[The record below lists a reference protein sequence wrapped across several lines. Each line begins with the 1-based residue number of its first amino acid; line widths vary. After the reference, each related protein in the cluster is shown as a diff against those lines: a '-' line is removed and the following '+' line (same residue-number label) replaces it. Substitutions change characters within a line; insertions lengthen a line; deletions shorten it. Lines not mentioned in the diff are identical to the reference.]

1 MKSSI
6 VSLLFI
12 AAGSSAAPFDTC
24 PSKAFLVQGS
34 SATIFG
40 VNLVSGSYDQFA
52 ANVGTNQK
60 VNGFGFSVHD
70 RYLYG
75 WDYSRGNIGRIGKDY
90 VLEPLNASGLP
101 NTNFYVGDVSVQ
113 QNAYYVY
120 RKGADYGL
128 YRIALDENEA
138 DYLVASKVIDGGSLN
153 LNIFDLAFHP
163 DENLAYS
170 VDNRGNLIA
179 IDVISGNSTNL
190 GFTGVIGTFGAVYFD
205 VEGYLYISRNS
216 DGHIFRVEINDP
228 TSTTLFAYGP
238 SSGNNDGARC
248 ATAPIIDES
257 EAPTLDYG
265 DAPDSY
271 ATSISANG
279 ARHGKGNLYFG
290 NSVSA
295 EHTPKSFDD
304 DDGISF
310 LTGLETGLD
319 TLVSFTLSAPGYVN
333 AWVDWNGNGQFDESE
348 QIIAEHLG
356 SAGENRMLIE
366 VPIDAKEGAT
376 WARFRVSNTPSIAP
390 IGGVDSG
397 EVEDVNVSVIANGLV
412 EVATAWQT
420 AVFEDLW
427 PQQGDYDFNDVVVR
441 YRVFK
446 SQIGNQIVRFKFEG
460 ELLAVGASYHN
471 AFAFR
476 IANMPRSAVNESLVR
491 LTIDGKQVAK
501 NPLEAGRSEAILVAL
516 DDTKVIATAKSNCN
530 YFRTESN
537 CLSQQP
543 ISFSATLPLLNSI
556 ADNASILNDIS
567 PFIFAV
573 NGFDHG
579 PYVDSA
585 NARGWEVHLKN
596 HSPTE
601 AFDSTYFDK
610 GDDASTTNGN
620 FQTVNGLPWAL
631 IIGTRWDHPT
641 EGTDML
647 FAYPQFK
654 AFAQSAGSTNTTWFN
669 NPVNRY
675 SVQN

>member
-24 PSKAFLVQGS
+24 PSKAFLVQGTT
-34 SATIFG
+34 ATIFG
-40 VNLVSGSYDQFA
+40 VNLVSGSYNRFA
-52 ANVGTNQK
+52 DNVGTNQK

-90 VLEPLNASGLP
+90 ALEPLNASGLP

-128 YRIALDENEA
+128 YRVVLDESDS
-138 DYLVASKVIDGGSLN
+138 DYLVASKVIDGSSLN

-179 IDVISGNSTNL
+179 IDVIFGNSTNL
-190 GFTGVIGTFGAVYFD
+190 GFTGVTGTFGAVYFD

-216 DGHIFRVEINDP
+216 DGHIFRIDISDP

-290 NSVSA
+290 NGVSA
-295 EHTPKSFDD
+295 EHTPNQVDD
-304 DDGISF
+304 DDGVNF
-310 LTGLETGLD
+310 VTGLETGLD
-319 TLVSFTLSAPGYVN
+319 TLVSYRLSAPGYVN

-348 QIIAEHLG
+348 QIVTEHLG
-356 SAGENRMLIE
+356 TVGENRILVE
-366 VPIDAKEGAT
+366 VPIDAREGTT
-376 WARFRVSNTPSIAP
+376 WARFRVSNTPSISP
-390 IGGVDSG
+390 LGGVDSG
-397 EVEDVNVSVIANGLV
+397 EVEDISVSIVASGVV
-412 EVATAWQT
+412 ETTTAWQT
-420 AVFEDLW
+420 AAFEDLW
-427 PQQGDYDFNDVVVR
+427 PQQGDYDFNDVVVK
-441 YRVFK
+441 YRIFK
-446 SQIGNQIVRFKFEG
+446 SQIGNQVVRLKIDG

-476 IANMPRSAVNESLVR
+476 FANIARNQVDEPLVR
-491 LTIDGKQVAK
+491 LTINGQQIAK
-501 NPLEAGRSEAILVAL
+501 NPLEAGRNEAILIAL
-516 DDTKVIATAKSNCN
+516 DDTKVIANTQSGCK
-530 YFRTESN
+530 YFRTESG
-537 CLSQQP
+537 CLNQQP
-543 ISFSATLPLLNSI
+543 IPFSVTLPFKNTVTDSTSLISGV
-556 ADNASILNDIS
+556 S

-579 PYVDSA
+579 PFVDSN
-585 NARGWEVHLKN
+585 NARAWEVHLKN
-596 HSPTE
+596 HTPTE
-601 AFDSTYFDK
+601 AFNTDYFDQGDDMSSTY
-610 GDDASTTNGN
+610 GN
-620 FQTVNGLPWAL
+620 FQTANGLPWAL
-631 IIGTRWDHPT
+631 IIGTSWNHPK
-641 EGTDML
+641 ESTDML
-647 FAYPQFK
+647 LAYPEFGG
-654 AFAQSAGSTNTTWFN
+654 FAESAGSANTNWFRSA
-669 NPVNRY
+669 VSQH

>member
-24 PSKAFLVQGS
+24 PSKAFLVQGTT
-34 SATIFG
+34 ATIFG
-40 VNLVSGSYDQFA
+40 VNLVSGSYNRFA
-52 ANVGTNQK
+52 DNVGTNQK

-90 VLEPLNASGLP
+90 ALEPLNASGLP

-128 YRIALDENEA
+128 YRIVLDENDS
-138 DYLVASKVIDGGSLN
+138 DYLVASKVIDGSSLN

-179 IDVISGNSTNL
+179 INVTTGSSFNL
-190 GFTGVIGTFGAVYFD
+190 GFTGVTGTFGAVYFD

-216 DGHIFRVEINDP
+216 DGHIFRIDINDS

-290 NSVSA
+290 NGVSA
-295 EHTPKSFDD
+295 EHTPNQVDD
-304 DDGISF
+304 DDGVNF
-310 LTGLETGLD
+310 VTGLETGLD
-319 TLVSFTLSAPGYVN
+319 TLVSYRLSAPGYVN

-348 QIIAEHLG
+348 QIITEHLG
-356 SAGENRMLIE
+356 TVGENRVLVE
-366 VPIDAKEGAT
+366 VPIDAREGTT
-376 WARFRVSNTPSIAP
+376 WARFRVSNTPSISP
-390 IGGVDSG
+390 LGGVDSG
-397 EVEDVNVSVIANGLV
+397 EVEDISVSIVASGVV
-412 EVATAWQT
+412 ETTTAWQT
-420 AVFEDLW
+420 AAFEDLW
-427 PQQGDYDFNDVVVR
+427 PQQGDYDFNDVVVK
-441 YRVFK
+441 YRIFK
-446 SQIGNQIVRFKFEG
+446 SQIGNQVVRLKIDG

-476 IANMPRSAVNESLVR
+476 FANIARNQVDEPLVR
-491 LTIDGKQVAK
+491 LTINGQQIAK
-501 NPLEAGRSEAILVAL
+501 NPLEAGRNEAILIAL
-516 DDTKVIATAKSNCN
+516 DDTKVIANTQSGCK
-530 YFRTESN
+530 YFRTESG
-537 CLSQQP
+537 CLNQQP
-543 ISFSATLPLLNSI
+543 IPFSVTLPFKNTVTDS
-556 ADNASILNDIS
+556 ASLISGVS

-579 PYVDSA
+579 PFVDSN
-585 NARGWEVHLKN
+585 NARAWEVHLKN
-596 HSPTE
+596 HTPTE
-601 AFDSTYFDK
+601 AFNTDYFDQGDDMSSTY
-610 GDDASTTNGN
+610 GN
-620 FQTVNGLPWAL
+620 FQTANGLPWAL
-631 IIGTRWDHPT
+631 IIGTSWNHPK
-641 EGTDML
+641 ESTDML
-647 FAYPQFK
+647 LAYPEFGG
-654 AFAQSAGSTNTTWFN
+654 FAESAGSANTNWFRSA
-669 NPVNRY
+669 VGQH

>member
-24 PSKAFLVQGS
+24 PSKAFLVQGTT
-34 SATIFG
+34 ATIFG
-40 VNLVSGSYDQFA
+40 VNLVSGSYNRFA
-52 ANVGTNQK
+52 DNVGTNQK

-128 YRIALDENEA
+128 YRIVLDENDS
-138 DYLVASKVIDGGSLN
+138 DYLVASKVIDGSSLS

-179 IDVISGNSTNL
+179 IDVMTGSSFNL
-190 GFTGVIGTFGAVYFD
+190 GFTGVTGTFGAVYFD

-216 DGHIFRVEINDP
+216 DGHIFRIDINDP

-290 NSVSA
+290 SSVSA
-295 EHTPKSFDD
+295 EHTPNQVDD
-304 DDGISF
+304 DDGVNF
-310 LTGLETGLD
+310 VTGLETGLD
-319 TLVSFTLSAPGYVN
+319 TLVSYRLSAPGYVN
-333 AWVDWNGNGQFDESE
+333 AWVDWNDNGQFDESE
-348 QIIAEHLG
+348 QIITEHLG
-356 SAGENRMLIE
+356 TVGENRILIE
-366 VPIDAKEGAT
+366 VPIDAREGTT
-376 WARFRVSNTPSIAP
+376 WARFRVSNTPSISP
-390 IGGVDSG
+390 LGGVDSG
-397 EVEDVNVSVIANGLV
+397 EVEDISVSIVASGVV
-412 EVATAWQT
+412 ETATAWQT
-420 AVFEDLW
+420 AAFEDLW
-427 PQQGDYDFNDVVVR
+427 PQQGDYDFNDVVVK
-441 YRVFK
+441 YRIFK
-446 SQIGNQIVRFKFEG
+446 SQIGNQVVRLKIDG

-471 AFAFR
+471 GFAFR
-476 IANMPRSAVNESLVR
+476 FANIARNQVDEPLVR
-491 LTIDGKQVAK
+491 LTINGQQIAK
-501 NPLEAGRSEAILVAL
+501 NPLEAGRNEAILIAL
-516 DDTKVIATAKSNCN
+516 DDTKVIANTQSGCK
-530 YFRTESN
+530 YFRTESG
-537 CLSQQP
+537 CLNQKP
-543 ISFSATLPLLNSI
+543 IPFSVTLPFKNTV
-556 ADNASILNDIS
+556 ADSASLISGVS

-579 PYVDSA
+579 PFVDSN
-585 NARGWEVHLKN
+585 NARAWEVHLKN
-596 HSPTE
+596 HTPTE
-601 AFDSTYFDK
+601 AFNTGYFDQGDDMSSTY
-610 GDDASTTNGN
+610 GN
-620 FQTVNGLPWAL
+620 FQTANGLPWAL
-631 IIGTRWDHPT
+631 IIGTSWNHPK
-641 EGTDML
+641 ESTDML
-647 FAYPQFK
+647 LAYPEFGG
-654 AFAQSAGSTNTTWFN
+654 FAESAGSANTNWFRSA
-669 NPVNRY
+669 VGQH

>member
-24 PSKAFLVQGS
+24 PSKAFLVQGTT
-34 SATIFG
+34 ATIFG
-40 VNLVSGSYDQFA
+40 VNLVSGSYNRFA
-52 ANVGTNQK
+52 DNVGTNQK

-90 VLEPLNASGLP
+90 ALEPLNASGLP

-120 RKGADYGL
+120 RKGSDYGL
-128 YRIALDENEA
+128 YRIVLDENDS
-138 DYLVASKVIDGGSLN
+138 DYLVASKVIDGSSLN

-179 IDVISGNSTNL
+179 IDVTTGSNFNL
-190 GFTGVIGTFGAVYFD
+190 GFTGVTGTFGAVYFD

-216 DGHIFRVEINDP
+216 DGHIFRIDINDP

-265 DAPDSY
+265 DAPDTY

-290 NSVSA
+290 NGVSA
-295 EHTPKSFDD
+295 EHTPNQVDD
-304 DDGISF
+304 DDGVNF
-310 LTGLETGLD
+310 VTGLETGLD
-319 TLVSFTLSAPGYVN
+319 TLVSYRLSAPGYVN

-348 QIIAEHLG
+348 QIITEHLG
-356 SAGENRMLIE
+356 TVGENRILIE
-366 VPIDAKEGAT
+366 VPIDAREGTT
-376 WARFRVSNTPSIAP
+376 WARFRVSNTPSISP
-390 IGGVDSG
+390 LGGVDSG
-397 EVEDVNVSVIANGLV
+397 EVEDISVSIVASGVV
-412 EVATAWQT
+412 ETATAWQT
-420 AVFEDLW
+420 AAFEDLW
-427 PQQGDYDFNDVVVR
+427 PQQGDYDFNDVVVK
-441 YRVFK
+441 YRIFK
-446 SQIGNQIVRFKFEG
+446 SQIGNQVVRLKIDG

-471 AFAFR
+471 GFAFR
-476 IANMPRSAVNESLVR
+476 FANILRNQIDEPLVR
-491 LTIDGKQVAK
+491 LTINGQQIAK
-501 NPLEAGRSEAILVAL
+501 NPLEAGRNEAILIAL
-516 DDTKVIATAKSNCN
+516 DDTKVIANTQSGCK
-530 YFRTESN
+530 YFRTESG
-537 CLSQQP
+537 CLNQQP
-543 ISFSATLPLLNSI
+543 IPFSVTLPFKNTVTDS
-556 ADNASILNDIS
+556 ASLISGVS

-579 PYVDSA
+579 PFVDSN
-585 NARGWEVHLKN
+585 NARAWEVHLKN
-596 HSPTE
+596 HTPTE
-601 AFDSTYFDK
+601 AFNTGYFDQGDDMSSTY
-610 GDDASTTNGN
+610 GN
-620 FQTVNGLPWAL
+620 FQTANGLPWAL
-631 IIGTRWDHPT
+631 IIGTSWNHPK
-641 EGTDML
+641 ESTDML
-647 FAYPQFK
+647 LAYPEFGG
-654 AFAQSAGSTNTTWFN
+654 FAESAGSANTNWFRSA
-669 NPVNRY
+669 VGQH

>member
-24 PSKAFLVQGS
+24 PSKAFLVQGTT
-34 SATIFG
+34 ATIFG
-40 VNLVSGSYDQFA
+40 VNLVSGSYNRFA
-52 ANVGTNQK
+52 DNVGTNQK

-90 VLEPLNASGLP
+90 ALEPLNASGLP

-128 YRIALDENEA
+128 YRIVLDENDS
-138 DYLVASKVIDGGSLN
+138 DYLVASKVIDGSSLN

-179 IDVISGNSTNL
+179 INVTTGSSFNL
-190 GFTGVIGTFGAVYFD
+190 GFTGVTGTFGAVYFD

-216 DGHIFRVEINDP
+216 DGHIFRIDINDS

-265 DAPDSY
+265 DAPDTY

-290 NSVSA
+290 NGVSA
-295 EHTPKSFDD
+295 EHTPNQFDD
-304 DDGISF
+304 DDGVNF
-310 LTGLETGLD
+310 VTGLETGLD
-319 TLVSFTLSAPGYVN
+319 TLVSYRLSAPGYVN

-348 QIIAEHLG
+348 QIITEHLG
-356 SAGENRMLIE
+356 TVGENRVLVE
-366 VPIDAKEGAT
+366 VPIDAREGTT
-376 WARFRVSNTPSIAP
+376 WARFRVSNTPSISP
-390 IGGVDSG
+390 LGGVDSG
-397 EVEDVNVSVIANGLV
+397 EVEDISVSIVASGVV
-412 EVATAWQT
+412 ETTTAWQT
-420 AVFEDLW
+420 AAFEDLW
-427 PQQGDYDFNDVVVR
+427 PQQGDYDFNDVVVK
-441 YRVFK
+441 YRIFK
-446 SQIGNQIVRFKFEG
+446 SQIGNQVVRLKIDG

-476 IANMPRSAVNESLVR
+476 FANIARNQVDEPLVR
-491 LTIDGKQVAK
+491 LTINGQKIAK
-501 NPLEAGRSEAILVAL
+501 NPLEAGRNEAILIAL
-516 DDTKVIATAKSNCN
+516 DDTKVIANTESGCK
-530 YFRTESN
+530 YFRTESG
-537 CLSQQP
+537 CLNQQP
-543 ISFSATLPLLNSI
+543 IPFSVTLPFKNTVTDS
-556 ADNASILNDIS
+556 ASLISGVS

-579 PYVDSA
+579 PFVDSN
-585 NARGWEVHLKN
+585 NARAWEVHLKN
-596 HSPTE
+596 HTPTE
-601 AFDSTYFDK
+601 AFNTDYFDQGDDMSSTY
-610 GDDASTTNGN
+610 GN
-620 FQTVNGLPWAL
+620 FQTANGLPWAL
-631 IIGTRWDHPT
+631 IIGTSWNHPK
-641 EGTDML
+641 ESTDML
-647 FAYPQFK
+647 LAYPEFGG
-654 AFAQSAGSTNTTWFN
+654 FAESAGSANTNWFRSA
-669 NPVNRY
+669 VGQH

>member
-24 PSKAFLVQGS
+24 PSKAFLVQGTT
-34 SATIFG
+34 ATIFG
-40 VNLVSGSYDQFA
+40 VNLVSGSYNRFA
-52 ANVGTNQK
+52 DNVGTNQK

-90 VLEPLNASGLP
+90 ALEPLNASGLP

-128 YRIALDENEA
+128 YRIVLDENDS
-138 DYLVASKVIDGGSLN
+138 DYLVASKVIDGSSLN

-179 IDVISGNSTNL
+179 INVTTGSSFNL
-190 GFTGVIGTFGAVYFD
+190 GFTGVTGTFGAVYFD

-216 DGHIFRVEINDP
+216 DGHIFRIDINDS

-265 DAPDSY
+265 DAPDTY

-290 NSVSA
+290 NGVSA
-295 EHTPKSFDD
+295 EHTPNQVDD
-304 DDGISF
+304 DDGVNF
-310 LTGLETGLD
+310 VTGLETGLD
-319 TLVSFTLSAPGYVN
+319 TLVSYRLSAPGYVN

-348 QIIAEHLG
+348 QIITEHLG
-356 SAGENRMLIE
+356 TVGENRVLVE
-366 VPIDAKEGAT
+366 VPIDAREGTT
-376 WARFRVSNTPSIAP
+376 WARFRVSNTPSISP
-390 IGGVDSG
+390 LGGVDSG
-397 EVEDVNVSVIANGLV
+397 EVEDISVSIVASGVV
-412 EVATAWQT
+412 ETATAWQT
-420 AVFEDLW
+420 AAFEDLW
-427 PQQGDYDFNDVVVR
+427 PQQGDYDFNDVVVK
-441 YRVFK
+441 YRIFK
-446 SQIGNQIVRFKFEG
+446 SQIGNQVVRLKIDG

-476 IANMPRSAVNESLVR
+476 FANIARNQVDEPLVR
-491 LTIDGKQVAK
+491 LTINGQQIAK
-501 NPLEAGRSEAILVAL
+501 NPLEAGRNEAILIAL
-516 DDTKVIATAKSNCN
+516 DDTKVIANTQSGCK
-530 YFRTESN
+530 YFRTESG
-537 CLSQQP
+537 CLNQQP
-543 ISFSATLPLLNSI
+543 IPFSVTLPFKNTVTDS
-556 ADNASILNDIS
+556 ASLISGVS

-579 PYVDSA
+579 PFVDSN
-585 NARGWEVHLKN
+585 NARAWEVHLKN
-596 HSPTE
+596 HTPTE
-601 AFDSTYFDK
+601 AFNTGYFDQGDDMSSTY
-610 GDDASTTNGN
+610 GN
-620 FQTVNGLPWAL
+620 FQTANGLPWAL
-631 IIGTRWDHPT
+631 IIGTSWNHPK
-641 EGTDML
+641 ESTDML
-647 FAYPQFK
+647 LAYPEFGG
-654 AFAQSAGSTNTTWFN
+654 FAESAGSANTNWFRSA
-669 NPVNRY
+669 VGQH